1 PRRPSDLWT
10 TGHGPACTTV
20 TGTTAPDSSKI
31 WVMPSFFPMI
41 PAIAPPSV
49 DLDLHVD
56 TGRKIQLGQRVDR
69 LRARVENID
78 HPLVR
83 LQLELLAALLVDVR
97 RAEHGPALNARR
109 ERDRPANPRAGLLR
123 RTHDIRR
130 SLIDHRVIET
140 L

>member
-41 PAIAPPSV
+41 PAMTPPSV
-49 DLDLHVD
+49 DLDLHVA
-56 TGRKIQLGQRVDR
+56 TRRKIQLGQRVDR
-69 LRARVENID
+69 LRARVENVD
-78 HPLVR
+78 HTLVR

-97 RAEHGPALNARR
+97 RAEHCPALNPGGQRN
-109 ERDRPANPRAGLLR
+109 RPAHPCPRLLR
-123 RTHDIRR
+123 RA
-130 SLIDHRVIET
+130 
-140 L
+140 